1 MNAFISI
8 SYLESNPVIRLV
20 LEAITY
26 NHAANL
32 KDEKLSLFEM
42 MVVALANKKGFAVEE
57 NLIVSTTFLGMVE
70 LRKEFSNIYIKDEE
84 SFFINAMFMGEEL
97 TYNQVKQ
104 LRKYVNDSQASI
116 CLAISDLLESCNQD
130 HEDIDAVLHYYL
142 NILPKVIT
150 YDEETEASNKLAAA
164 GCSVEPT
171 RVWPYYF

>member
-1 MNAFISI
+1 MNAFGSI
-8 SYLESNPVIRLV
+8 SYFKKKPVIRLV

-42 MVVALANKKGFAVEE
+42 MVVALASKKGFAVEE
-57 NLIVSTTFLGMVE
+57 NLIVSTTFLGMVD
-70 LRKEFSNIYIKDEE
+70 LRKEFSNVYIKDEE
-84 SFFINAMFMGEEL
+84 SLFINAMFVGEEL

-104 LRKYVNDSQASI
+104 LRKYVNDSQTSI
-116 CLAISDLLESCNQD
+116 CLAIVDLLESCEQD
-130 HEDIDAVLHYYL
+130 QEDIDTVLHYYVH
-142 NILPKVIT
+142 ILPTIIT
-150 YDEETEASNKLAAA
+150 YDEETEASKKLAAA